1 VERVRNSNERGEV
14 DNDILV
20 PHRRTKKLDVPNI
33 AQKKRSVFVNFKKA
47 MWEPASVSKRIVLN
61 QGRHFIATR
70 NERLN
75 NMGTDEPFRARD
87 KKPHV
92 FHLRKEFLIAATVRA
107 GHFRS
112 PCWSTVLLGEIT
124 PKKRGNRNGATGM

>member
-61 QGRHFIATR
+61 QGRHFIAKR
-70 NERLN
+70 DEHLN

-87 KKPHV
+87 KKFHV
-92 FHLRKEFLIAATVRA
+92 PHLRKELLIAATVRA
-107 GHFRS
+107 RDF
-112 PCWSTVLLGEIT
+112 PPQGESRALFWEVT
-124 PKKRGNRNGATGM
+124 PKKRGNRSGATGM